1 MENITVCIRVRPLNE
16 REMRSNDQPAL
27 TCPTLNMISIT
38 DPETGTLLTG
48 DEDTFEYDEVF
59 DASSNSHVIYER
71 VTKRVVRS
79 TLTGINGTVFTYRQT
94 STGKTFTMQGD
105 GVMPFEPGAENAKSG
120 ILQLALEDIF
130 QYIEHSADRDF
141 LLHISFLEIYNE
153 VVKGLLDPEN
163 GANLKLRE
171 DSKNLAYAECKEVVI
186 NNQEDIVTLLRKGN
200 WKRKIRRTEM
210 NNKSSRSHSIFK
222 IKITCKQKAGSRRSE
237 TELVSSLNLVDL
249 AGS

>member
-59 DASSNSHVIYER
+59 DASSNSHVIY
-71 VTKRVVRS
+71 
-79 TLTGINGTVFTYRQT
+79 NGTIFTYRQT
-94 STGKTFTMQGD
+94 STGKTFTLQGD
-105 GVMPFEPGAENAKSG
+105 GVMPFEPEAENAKSG

-141 LLHISFLEIYNE
+141 LLHMSFLEIYND

-171 DSKNLAYAECKEVVI
+171 DSKKLTYVGSKEVVI

-200 WKRKIRRTEM
+200 RKRKIRRTEM

-222 IKITCKQKAGSRRSE
+222 IKITSKQKACSRRSE